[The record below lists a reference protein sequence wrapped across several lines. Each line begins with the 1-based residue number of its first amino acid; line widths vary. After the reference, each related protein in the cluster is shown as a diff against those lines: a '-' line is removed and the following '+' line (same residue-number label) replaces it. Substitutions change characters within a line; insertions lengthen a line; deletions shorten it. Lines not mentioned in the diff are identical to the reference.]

1 MSGNSLLQ
9 PLLCIFSIFRFRR
22 GRGNHV
28 NKIMEDEVVA
38 GIVSSLKEL
47 IDEEEQLIRYSRDI
61 LREENGFSVF
71 VDDKIKKL
79 FSLAFVYKNIF
90 QKHDVK
96 TKEEFERLIRK
107 YFRHSDVRDLHDEL
121 VDTEEEWDSILK
133 DLDQR
138 MGALSNGKVLSIGD
152 KAPAETELVDARSGQ
167 STTIEQFLSRGK
179 HIVLV
184 LLRHFA

>member
-1 MSGNSLLQ
+1 
-9 PLLCIFSIFRFRR
+9 
-22 GRGNHV
+22 
-28 NKIMEDEVVA
+28 MEDEVVA
-38 GIVSSLKEL
+38 DIVSSLKEL
-47 IDEEEQLIRYSRDI
+47 NDKEEQLIKYSRDI

-79 FSLAFVYKNIF
+79 FGLAFVYKNVF

-121 VDTEEEWDSILK
+121 VDTEDEWDSILK

-152 KAPAETELVDARSGQ
+152 KSPVDTELVDARSGKAT
-167 STTIEQFLSRGK
+167 SIEQFLTGGK